1 MHDLGIYFPQK
12 ASMQRGTFEF
22 HAQAK
27 AKVWKQRRDTDI
39 INTSGRDESLAI
51 NVTEIVKNQ
60 DRENLSGI
68 KEKWIEGRDRSILG
82 KSFSK
87 YTFELY
93 FALDRG
99 TPSSRRIARW
109 GWKSVRTGLA
119 TLLNEFSTVSRV
131 VVSHC
136 PCTQLRGHV
145 TFPLH
150 LPLHPC
156 NTIRPIREKFI
167 QLDFVVFRFFEI
179 TLSCILEEQSCALQY
194 IRANVIWK

>member
-1 MHDLGIYFPQK
+1 MISIFIFPRKHRCSAGHLNFMHK
-12 ASMQRGTFEF
+12 RRR
-22 HAQAK
+22 
-27 AKVWKQRRDTDI
+27 KVWKQRRDTDI

-109 GWKSVRTGLA
+109 GWKSVRTWLA

-150 LPLHPC
+150 FH
-156 NTIRPIREKFI
+156 
-167 QLDFVVFRFFEI
+167 
-179 TLSCILEEQSCALQY
+179 Y
-194 IRANVIWK
+194 IPAIPSDR

>member
-1 MHDLGIYFPQK
+1 M
-12 ASMQRGTFEF
+12 
-22 HAQAK
+22 
-27 AKVWKQRRDTDI
+27 
-39 INTSGRDESLAI
+39 
-51 NVTEIVKNQ
+51 TEIVKNQ
-60 DRENLSGI
+60 DRENPRI
-68 KEKWIEGRDRSILG
+68 KEKWIEGRNRSILG

-145 TFPLH
+145 IFPTF
-150 LPLHPC
+150 
-156 NTIRPIREKFI
+156 TITFLQYHQTDKGK
-167 QLDFVVFRFFEI
+167 VYSVGFRSFSIFRDYIELYSRR
-179 TLSCILEEQSCALQY
+179 TSCSLQY
-194 IRANVIWK
+194 IRANVI

>member
-1 MHDLGIYFPQK
+1 M
-12 ASMQRGTFEF
+12 
-22 HAQAK
+22 
-27 AKVWKQRRDTDI
+27 WKQSKDTDI
-39 INTSGRDESLAI
+39 INTGTDESFAI

-60 DRENLSGI
+60 DREHPGI

-93 FALDRG
+93 FALDRA

-109 GWKSVRTGLA
+109 GWKSDRTGLA

-145 TFPLH
+145 TFPTF
-150 LPLHPC
+150 
-156 NTIRPIREKFI
+156 TI
-167 QLDFVVFRFFEI
+167 
-179 TLSCILEEQSCALQY
+179 TSLQY
-194 IRANVIWK
+194 HQTDKGKVYLVGFRGFSIFRDYIELHSRRTSCYSTMYSSERYLKIICFK